1 MVRRFQAVIEV
12 TGKEEAEVERFDL
25 EVERLSDAGVLHP
38 TPIPTCS
45 GDARQRKSSSGLLR
59 VSDVHLR
66 IMLMIGRKQRQMRRT
81 RGRKGGGRRKVENAM
96 GMLTRGKTLSRGRI
110 YICHGPDEEDDELMM
125 YANLKALYSSLA
137 SPFLTQPN

>member
-1 MVRRFQAVIEV
+1 MGNWERTKSPLPPGVVGPLQAQRWRWKRATKGLPSPHVVRRFQAVIEV

-25 EVERLSDAGVLHP
+25 EVERLSDAGILHP

-81 RGRKGGGRRKVENAM
+81 RGRKGSGRR
-96 GMLTRGKTLSRGRI
+96 GG
-110 YICHGPDEEDDELMM
+110 
-125 YANLKALYSSLA
+125 
-137 SPFLTQPN
+137 